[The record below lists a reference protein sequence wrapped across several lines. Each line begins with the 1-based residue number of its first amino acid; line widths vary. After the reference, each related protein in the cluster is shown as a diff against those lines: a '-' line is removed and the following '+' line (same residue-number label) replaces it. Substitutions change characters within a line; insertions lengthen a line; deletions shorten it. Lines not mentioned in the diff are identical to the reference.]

1 MDIIDVNNE
10 DVWSWQWVENATGK
24 TVETINCKDLIES
37 WTDLSSDERAA
48 LIAETQDDYMLCPK
62 MDTFKV

>member
-1 MDIIDVNNE
+1 MDIIDVNNK

-24 TVETINCKDLIES
+24 TVETVNCKDLIES

-48 LIAETQDDYMLCPK
+48 LVAETQDDYMLCPK
-62 MDTFKV
+62 MDSFKV